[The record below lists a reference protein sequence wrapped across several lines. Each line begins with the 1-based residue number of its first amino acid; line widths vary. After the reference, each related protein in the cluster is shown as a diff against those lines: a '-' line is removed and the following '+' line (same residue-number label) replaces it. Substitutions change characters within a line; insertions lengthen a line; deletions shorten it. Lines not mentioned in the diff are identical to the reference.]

1 MTGTECVHN
10 GTRKFMADICRRFF
24 PDGRIDIENMEDLIL
39 WTDERKTYPPIGT
52 ECTTG
57 RVMNY
62 LAVNA
67 DWINICLFVNADFR
81 ACFSDAIMI
90 EKALLQV
97 SDIDYK
103 DFREDMVLASDKE
116 RATDTRVDIHLER
129 YSNKIADVLTNFMTN
144 GRSSFFNAGMSDA
157 YDELLE
163 TLDRNERSE
172 VAYVMHNMMYVVNA
186 MTYNGVFNK
195 YVRLVVDSVKR
206 QLS

>member
-1 MTGTECVHN
+1 MTGTECVHAN
-10 GTRKFMADICRRFF
+10 TRRFMADTCRRFF
-24 PDGRIDIENMEDLIL
+24 PDGRVDIENMEDLVL
-39 WTDERKTYPPIGT
+39 WTDERRTYPPIGT
-52 ECTTG
+52 ECTTA

-62 LAVNA
+62 LSVNA
-67 DWINICLFVNADFR
+67 DWINVCLFVNADFR

-116 RATDTRVDIHLER
+116 RATDTRLDIHLEN
-129 YSNKIADVLTNFMTN
+129 YSSKMADILTNLMSN
-144 GRSSFFNAGMSDA
+144 GRSAFFKAGMSEA
-157 YDELLE
+157 YDELLS
-163 TLDRNERSE
+163 TLNRAEATE
-172 VAYVMHNMMYVVNA
+172 VAYVMYNMMYVVNA